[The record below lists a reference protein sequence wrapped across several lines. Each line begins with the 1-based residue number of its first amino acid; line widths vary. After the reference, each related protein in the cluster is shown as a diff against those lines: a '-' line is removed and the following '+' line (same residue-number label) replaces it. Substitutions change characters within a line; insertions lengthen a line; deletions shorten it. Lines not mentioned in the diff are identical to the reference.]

1 MDGLLGKLVPLMNIN
16 PLALRVES
24 IISRAAGYSKKSLCL
39 IFVLFSAA
47 QAFAWTDGE
56 LLIWISSNRPFHAL
70 SDLGEAFEK
79 EIGAQVKVETQEQ
92 IIEKFQAAGQS
103 GKGPDIFFWANDRIG
118 EWADSGLLKPLQI
131 KEEFKAKY
139 LPMSWDAVTHK
150 QQVWGYP
157 VSLEAV
163 SLVYNKKLVTGKVPA
178 QLSELPAFANELKA
192 QNPKAIAIMWDY
204 KTPYFSW
211 PFLASAGG
219 YPFKKTAEGYDVN
232 NIGVANA
239 GALEG
244 LKAIVELINAGI
256 LPKGSSQSVMSEKM
270 ASGQLALMVNGP
282 WDWANL
288 RKAGID
294 FGLAPIPGVGGNPG
308 RPFVGVF
315 TAMINR
321 SSPNVDLAQHFLE
334 EHALTL
340 EGLKAMDADAP
351 LGVPALKT
359 LCDEMAAR
367 NHLIKVTYENAQN
380 GVVMPNIPQMGK
392 FWSSMKA
399 AFEIATNGGVTP
411 EAALQDALKNMQR

>member
-1 MDGLLGKLVPLMNIN
+1 MNTT
-16 PLALRVES
+16 PLALWVNALV
-24 IISRAAGYSKKSLCL
+24 SRAAGYSKKSLCL
-39 IFVLFSAA
+39 IFMLFSAA
-47 QAFAWTDGE
+47 EAFAWTDGE
-56 LLIWISSNRPFHAL
+56 LLIWISSNRPFRAL
-70 SDLGEAFEK
+70 NHLGETFEK
-79 EIGAQVKVETQEQ
+79 EIGAPVKIETQEQ
-92 IIEKFQAAGQS
+92 IIDKFQAAGQS

-118 EWADSGLLKPLQI
+118 EWADSGLLKPLYI
-131 KEEFKAKY
+131 EEEFKAKY

-157 VSLEAV
+157 VSLETV
-163 SLVYNKKLVTGKVPA
+163 SLVYNKKLVTGKVPT

-192 QNPKAIAIMWDY
+192 ENPKAIAIMWDY

-219 YPFKKTAEGYDVN
+219 YPFKKTEEGYDVN
-232 NIGVANA
+232 DIGVANA

-244 LKAIVELINAGI
+244 LKAIVELINTGI

-270 ASGQLALMVNGP
+270 AAGQLALMITGP

-288 RKAGID
+288 RKAGVD
-294 FGLAPIPGVGGNPG
+294 FDLAPIPGVDGNPG

-315 TAMINR
+315 AAMINR
-321 SSPNVDLAQHFLE
+321 SSPNRLLAQHFLQ

-340 EGLKAMDADAP
+340 EGLKAMDADVP

-367 NHLIKVTYENAQN
+367 NHLIRVTYENAEN

-392 FWSSMKA
+392 FWTSMKA
-399 AFEIATNGGVTP
+399 AFEIATNGQATP
-411 EAALQDALKNMQR
+411 QVALQDAFQNMQK

>member
-1 MDGLLGKLVPLMNIN
+1 MKTKSPT
-16 PLALRVES
+16 LRVQS
-24 IISRAAGYSKKSLCL
+24 IVSGAAGYGKKSLCL
-39 IFVLFSAA
+39 IFIFSCAA
-47 QAFAWTDGE
+47 EAFAWTDGD

-70 SDLGEAFEK
+70 SELGKAFEQ
-79 EIGAQVKVETQEQ
+79 EIGAPVKVETQEQ
-92 IIEKFQAAGQS
+92 IIEKFQAAAQS

-118 EWADSGLLKPLQI
+118 EWADSGLLKPLDI
-131 KEEFKAKY
+131 KKEFKEKY

-150 QQVWGYP
+150 QKVWGYP

-178 QLSELPAFANELKA
+178 QLSELPAFGKELKA
-192 QNPKAIAIMWDY
+192 HNPAAIVIMWDY

-232 NIGVANA
+232 DIGVANA
-239 GALEG
+239 GAIEG
-244 LKAIVELINAGI
+244 LNAIVELINTGI
-256 LPKGSSQSVMSEKM
+256 LPKGSTQSVMSEKM
-270 ASGQLALMVNGP
+270 GSGQLALMVNGP

-288 RKAGID
+288 RKAGVD
-294 FGLAPIPGVGGNPG
+294 FDLAPIPGVGGNPG

-315 TAMINR
+315 TALINR
-321 SSPNVDLAQHFLE
+321 SSPNFDLAQHFLE
-334 EHALTL
+334 EHALTSD
-340 EGLKAMDADAP
+340 GLKVMDADAP

-359 LCDEMAAR
+359 LCDEMAAK

-399 AFEIATNGGVTP
+399 AFEIATNGGATP
-411 EAALQDALKNMQR
+411 EAALKDALTNMQR

>member
-1 MDGLLGKLVPLMNIN
+1 MNTNLLDF
-16 PLALRVES
+16 RVQA
-24 IISRAAGYSKKSLCL
+24 IVSRTAGFGKKSLCL
-39 IFVLFSAA
+39 IFVLFTCA

-56 LLIWISSNRPFHAL
+56 LLVWISSNRPFHAL
-70 SDLGEAFEK
+70 SGLGKAFET
-79 EIGAQVKVETQEQ
+79 EVGAPVKVETQEQ

-118 EWADSGLLKPLQI
+118 EWADSGLLKPLDI

-139 LPMSWDAVTHK
+139 LPMSWDAVTHRR
-150 QQVWGYP
+150 QLWGYP

-178 QLSELPAFANELKA
+178 QLSELPAFGKELKA
-192 QNPKAIAIMWDY
+192 QNPKAIVIMWDY

-219 YPFKKTAEGYDVN
+219 YPFKKTAEGYDVT
-232 NIGVANA
+232 NIGVANP
-239 GALEG
+239 GSLEG
-244 LKAIVELINAGI
+244 LTEIVNLINAGV
-256 LPKGSSQSVMSEKM
+256 LPKGSTQSVMSEKM
-270 ASGQLALMVNGP
+270 GSGQLALMVNGP

-288 RKAGID
+288 RKAGVD
-294 FGLAPIPGVGGNPG
+294 FDLAPIPGVGGNPG

-321 SSPNVDLAQHFLE
+321 SSPNLDLAQHFLE
-334 EHALTL
+334 EHILTSD
-340 EGLKAMDADAP
+340 GLKAMDADAP

-359 LCDEMAAR
+359 LCDEMAAK
-367 NHLIKVTYENAQN
+367 NHLIKVTYENALN

-399 AFEIATNGGVTP
+399 AFEIATNGGATP
-411 EAALQDALKNMQR
+411 EAALQDALRNMQRQQ

>member
-1 MDGLLGKLVPLMNIN
+1 M
-16 PLALRVES
+16 
-24 IISRAAGYSKKSLCL
+24 
-39 IFVLFSAA
+39 LFSAV

-70 SDLGEAFEK
+70 SHLGEIFEK
-79 EIGAQVKVETQEQ
+79 EIGAPVKVETQEQ
-92 IIEKFQAAGQS
+92 IISKFQAAGQS
-103 GKGPDIFFWANDRIG
+103 GKGPDILFWANDRIG
-118 EWADSGLLKPLQI
+118 EWANSGLLKPLHI
-131 KEEFKAKY
+131 EEEFKAKY
-139 LPMSWDAVTHK
+139 LPMCWDAVTHK

-157 VSLEAV
+157 VSFEAV
-163 SLVYNKKLVTGKVPA
+163 SLIYNKKLVTGKVPT

-192 QNPKAIAIMWDY
+192 QDPKAIVIMWDY

-232 NIGVANA
+232 DIGVANA

-244 LKAIVELINAGI
+244 LKAIVQLINTGI
-256 LPKGSSQSVMSEKM
+256 LPKGSSQSIMSEKM
-270 ASGQLALMVNGP
+270 ASGQLALMINGP

-288 RKAGID
+288 RKAGVD
-294 FGLAPIPGVGGNPG
+294 FDLAPIPGVNGNPG

-315 TAMINR
+315 AAMINR
-321 SSPNVDLAQHFLE
+321 SSPNVEIAQHFLQ
-334 EHALTL
+334 EHALTS
-340 EGLKAMDADAP
+340 EGLKALDADTP

-367 NHLIKVTYENAQN
+367 NHLIKVTYENAEN

-392 FWSSMKA
+392 FWSSMGA
-399 AFEIATNGGVTP
+399 AFEIATNGGATP
-411 EAALQDALKNMQR
+411 QVALQDAFKNMQR